1 MNSEEVAMTGPAAT
15 PDFGKSPLAQPALF
29 VACLVVIHPIAYLL
43 GGGPALLA
51 LGLIDPLLILVL
63 AQRLLKGA
71 GVLVMRGDW
80 LRHYRAAGIA
90 GDTFFLGSSGN
101 FFVASTIERKLFAD
115 NAVHEFEDI
124 GDIGWS
130 DHNGYGVVDVSF
142 TRGPNPF
149 ARLLMSSGAE
159 AASAAQRLRNVV
171 DGR

>member
-71 GVLVMRGDW
+71 GVLSMRSDR

-115 NAVHEFEDI
+115 NAVHDFDDVGEI
-124 GDIGWS
+124 AWS
-130 DHNGYGVVDVSF
+130 AHGYGVLDVNF
-142 TRGPNPF
+142 TKGPIPF
-149 ARLLMSSGAE
+149 ARLLMTSGHE

-171 DGR
+171 GRQT